1 MKLRS
6 MAAVAGLGLLAA
18 GCSADGGLQT
28 ASINKPAEQAAVDPT
43 CVALA
48 NQIDILR
55 KEGNIE
61 KLEQA
66 ATGKGASVKVKR
78 EALAKQAELNR
89 VNADFQG
96 AAARRCRK
104 SRLRSKYRPC
114 SRCKRRRSRSRASMM
129 RDGLHTVMAVCR
141 HISAASQL
149 FCGSF

>member
-43 CVALA
+43 CVALT
-48 NQIDILR
+48 NQIDMLR

-78 EALAKQAELNR
+78 GSLVKQAELNR

-96 AAARRCRK
+96 RCGPK
-104 SRLRSKYRPC
+104 MPQV
-114 SRCKRRRSRSRASMM
+114 ASS
-129 RDGLHTVMAVCR
+129 VQVPAVQPVQ
-141 HISAASQL
+141 APQKPQ
-149 FCGSF
+149 

>member
-96 AAARRCRK
+96 RCGPK
-104 SRLRSKYRPC
+104 MPQV
-114 SRCKRRRSRSRASMM
+114 ASS
-129 RDGLHTVMAVCR
+129 VQVPAVQPVQ
-141 HISAASQL
+141 APQKPQ
-149 FCGSF
+149 

>member
-28 ASINKPAEQAAVDPT
+28 ASINKLGDQAVDPA
-43 CVALA
+43 CVALT
-48 NQIDILR
+48 NQIEMLR

-78 EALAKQAELNR
+78 ESLAKQAELNR
-89 VNADFQG
+89 VNADFQW
-96 AAARRCRK
+96 RCGPK
-104 SRLRSKYRPC
+104 MPQV
-114 SRCKRRRSRSRASMM
+114 ASS
-129 RDGLHTVMAVCR
+129 VQVPAVQPVQ
-141 HISAASQL
+141 APQKPQ
-149 FCGSF
+149 

>member
-1 MKLRS
+1 M
-6 MAAVAGLGLLAA
+6 
-18 GCSADGGLQT
+18 
-28 ASINKPAEQAAVDPT
+28 DPT

-96 AAARRCRK
+96 RCGPK
-104 SRLRSKYRPC
+104 MPQV
-114 SRCKRRRSRSRASMM
+114 ASS
-129 RDGLHTVMAVCR
+129 VQVPAVQPVQ
-141 HISAASQL
+141 APQKPQ
-149 FCGSF
+149 

>member
-6 MAAVAGLGLLAA
+6 MAAVAGLGFLAA

-96 AAARRCRK
+96 RCGPK
-104 SRLRSKYRPC
+104 MPQV
-114 SRCKRRRSRSRASMM
+114 ASS
-129 RDGLHTVMAVCR
+129 VQVPAVQPVQ
-141 HISAASQL
+141 APQKPQ
-149 FCGSF
+149 

>member
-6 MAAVAGLGLLAA
+6 MAAVVGLGLLAA

-28 ASINKPAEQAAVDPT
+28 TASINKPAEQAVDPT
-43 CVALA
+43 CVALT
-48 NQIDILR
+48 NQIDMLR

-78 EALAKQAELNR
+78 ESLAKQAELNR

-96 AAARRCRK
+96 RCGPK
-104 SRLRSKYRPC
+104 MPQV
-114 SRCKRRRSRSRASMM
+114 ASS
-129 RDGLHTVMAVCR
+129 VQVPAVQPVQ
-141 HISAASQL
+141 APQKPQ
-149 FCGSF
+149 

>member
-78 EALAKQAELNR
+78 ESLAKQAELNR

-96 AAARRCRK
+96 RCGPK
-104 SRLRSKYRPC
+104 MPQV
-114 SRCKRRRSRSRASMM
+114 ASS
-129 RDGLHTVMAVCR
+129 VQVPAVQPVQ
-141 HISAASQL
+141 APQKPQ
-149 FCGSF
+149 

>member
-43 CVALA
+43 CVALT
-48 NQIDILR
+48 NQIDMLR

-78 EALAKQAELNR
+78 ESLVKQAELNR

-96 AAARRCRK
+96 RCGPK
-104 SRLRSKYRPC
+104 MPQV
-114 SRCKRRRSRSRASMM
+114 ASS
-129 RDGLHTVMAVCR
+129 VQVPAVQPVQ
-141 HISAASQL
+141 APQKPQ
-149 FCGSF
+149 